1 MVYGEASAVQ
11 RRCDPPVAVSPLVF
25 VVNCRDLLFFR
36 LVLIRLLLLFQ
47 MIVEG
52 CTGQLS
58 DREQDLQRM
67 FTPQLLNYQCFL
79 RWRRSS
85 SKTKA
90 CKFFR

>member
-25 VVNCRDLLFFR
+25 VVDGRDLLFFR

-58 DREQDLQRM
+58 D
-67 FTPQLLNYQCFL
+67 
-79 RWRRSS
+79 
-85 SKTKA
+85 
-90 CKFFR
+90 

>member
-1 MVYGEASAVQ
+1 MFYGEASAVQ
-11 RRCDPPVAVSPLVF
+11 RRCDPPVAVSPLAF

-47 MIVEG
+47 MIVESG
-52 CTGQLS
+52 TGQLS

-67 FTPQLLNYQCFL
+67 FTPQLLNYQRFL

>member
-1 MVYGEASAVQ
+1 MVQEEIALVKFCCNAAI
-11 RRCDPPVAVSPLVF
+11 AVSSFVF

-36 LVLIRLLLLFQ
+36 LVLIRLLLL
-47 MIVEG
+47 IVESG
-52 CTGQLS
+52 TGQLS

-67 FTPQLLNYQCFL
+67 FTPQLLNYQRFL
-79 RWRRSS
+79 CWRRSS

>member
-1 MVYGEASAVQ
+1 MVQEEIVLVKFCCNAA
-11 RRCDPPVAVSPLVF
+11 VAVSSSVF
-25 VVNCRDLLFFR
+25 MINCRDLLFFR

-67 FTPQLLNYQCFL
+67 FMPQLLNYQCFL